1 MLLVRSINEF
11 PQPIAYRTHKVG
23 LKMVKDLSVAR
34 RYIMQKLS
42 VGMLNIVDQFH
53 SEVCFLFCDSLFSDV
68 NFCLYFTFHSHHM

>member
-53 SEVCFLFCDSLFSDV
+53 SEVCFLVFVSFVILLSL
-68 NFCLYFTFHSHHM
+68 M